1 MNIVRIA
8 GWLATTVLAVAV
20 GLSSLVIANQ
30 SKNPAISIALGVG
43 PQGSAKANLAVA
55 AYSARVSRNP
65 KAAVTVAEREMAR
78 DAYRNEPLSPTA
90 VGIIAA
96 SMRRPAEATRRVD
109 LLDLAGR
116 LSRRNSLVAMQILE
130 VASHDGDSRKFFTW
144 LSRSISTNDERRTLY
159 VGAMADATA
168 REDSVEALVPVIGQS
183 PPWEETYWL
192 QVVRRPASLVN
203 AARIRVGIA
212 GKPWEQTAIKA
223 TDRDLAM
230 KLAEIGEFDAVR
242 RLGVALGQSVA
253 EGGAGGSLLINGNF
267 ARLPQLP
274 PLDWKLTALGNLGA
288 SISPKE
294 KILAISAIGGARGI
308 AARQLIRLPGGHYSF
323 GWTQSSIAPVA
334 PGALIARIRCGE
346 PKSDPLSGATIP
358 LVVGKR
364 IAPIQIP
371 SDGCIWRWISIE
383 VAVADDSAG
392 IDAILRNL
400 SLVPAA
406 GKAVHNPPRQL

>member
-1 MNIVRIA
+1 MNIVRIT

-20 GLSSLVIANQ
+20 GLSSMVIANQ
-30 SKNPAISIALGVG
+30 SKNPAISIALGFG

-55 AYSARVSRNP
+55 AYSARVTRNP
-65 KAAVTVAEREMAR
+65 KAAVTAAERGMAR

-96 SMRRPAEATRRVD
+96 SMRRPAEARQREA

-130 VASHDGDSRKFFTW
+130 VASLNDDSRKFFTW
-144 LSRSISTNDERRTLY
+144 LSRLISTNDERRTLY

-168 REDSVEALVPVIGQS
+168 REDSVEALVPVIGQT

-203 AARIRVGIA
+203 AARVRIGIA
-212 GKPWEQTAIKA
+212 GKPWAQTAIKT
-223 TDRDLAM
+223 TDRDLAL
-230 KLAEIGEFDAVR
+230 KLAEIGEFDTAR

-253 EGGAGGSLLINGNF
+253 EGRAGGSLLINGNF
-267 ARLPQLP
+267 SRLPQLP
-274 PLDWKLTALGNLGA
+274 PLDWELTALGNLGA

-294 KILAISAIGGARGI
+294 KTLAISAIGGARGI
-308 AARQLIRLPGGHYSF
+308 AARQLIRLPSGHYSF
-323 GWTQSSIAPVA
+323 GWTQSSTAPVA
-334 PGALIARIRCGE
+334 PGALTTRIQCAE
-346 PKSDPLSGATIP
+346 PKSAPLTGTTIP
-358 LVVGKR
+358 LVAGKR
-364 IAPIQIP
+364 VAQVQIP
-371 SDGCIWRWISIE
+371 ADDCMWRWISIQ

-400 SLVPAA
+400 SLVSA
-406 GKAVHNPPRQL
+406 GGGAVQDSSRRP